1 MIRKSSRS
9 AKIKFVYWL
18 GAVLLEL
25 LFWSVAA
32 VIITATIILGLVL
45 NLNHH
50 IISLA
55 LLLELLCIAIV
66 YSFMKGE

>member
-1 MIRKSSRS
+1 MIKKSSRT

-32 VIITATIILGLVL
+32 VIITATIVLGLVL
-45 NLNHH
+45 DLNHH

-55 LLLELLCIAIV
+55 LLLELLFIAVV

>member
-1 MIRKSSRS
+1 MIKKSSRS

-32 VIITATIILGLVL
+32 VIITATIILELVL

-50 IISLA
+50 IISLT
-55 LLLELLCIAIV
+55 LLLELLFITVV

>member
-1 MIRKSSRS
+1 MIKKSSRT

-32 VIITATIILGLVL
+32 VIITATIILGLIL
-45 NLNHH
+45 NLNHP

-55 LLLELLCIAIV
+55 LLLELLFIAVV